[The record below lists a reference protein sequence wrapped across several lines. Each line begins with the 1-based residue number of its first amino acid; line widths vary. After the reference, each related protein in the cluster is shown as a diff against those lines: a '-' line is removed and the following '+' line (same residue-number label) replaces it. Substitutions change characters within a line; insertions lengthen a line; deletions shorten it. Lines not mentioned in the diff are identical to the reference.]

1 MLLPYY
7 LNWDA
12 LNLSLIQPALCE
24 LLHGLIPIARCVQGC
39 YAWTVCNEKQR
50 RIQVYILFCSPPNL
64 FLSRITHKKLGTLQ
78 LQQGKHRYK
87 CQYIV
92 AILVHIGH
100 LDDCSY
106 SVHICDCLVS
116 SIKIL
121 RPLGSTQGRISCLKL
136 ILFKASSGVPRKI
149 RMLSMSLESRREQFG
164 GKLSISAQLWHLF
177 IMW

>member
-1 MLLPYY
+1 MLLPYC

-24 LLHGLIPIARCVQGC
+24 LLHGLIPITRCVRGC

-50 RIQVYILFCSPPNL
+50 RIQAYILFCSPPNL
-64 FLSRITHKKLGTLQ
+64 FLSRITHEKLGTLQ
-78 LQQGKHRYK
+78 LQQGRHRYK
-87 CQYIV
+87 CQYS
-92 AILVHIGH
+92 
-100 LDDCSY
+100 SY
-106 SVHICDCLVS
+106 SCSHRPFGWLLIFRVCDCLVT

-121 RPLGSTQGRISCLKL
+121 RPLGRTQGRISCLKL
-136 ILFKASSGVPRKI
+136 ILFKASSGVPGKI
-149 RMLSMSLESRREQFG
+149 RMLSMSLESRRKQFG